1 MSTTNSIKESISLL
15 REIAKTNNLGDS
27 ISAKINELADY
38 LDSHS
43 NIYDYTVTERAV
55 AIMNNLYDD
64 CYNYTVN
71 HYGKE
76 VADKCI
82 TTNDIY
88 LDADEEYERLMKS
101 VCF

>member
-15 REIAKTNNLGDS
+15 REIAKTNNLGDA

-55 AIMNNLYDD
+55 TIMNNLYDD

-82 TTNDIY
+82 TLNDIH
-88 LDADEEYERLMKS
+88 LDADEEYNRLMKN

>member
-64 CYNYTVN
+64 CYNYTVS

-76 VADKCI
+76 VVDKWI
-82 TTNDIY
+82 TPKDIY
-88 LDADEEYERLMKS
+88 LDADEEYNRLMKK